1 MKKREKQKEPELAMH
16 PNGQAAMMK
25 KMVRDTYR
33 IVGVGIVCLLLFVG
47 ANISLTMVSN
57 QQLENTMYLDQ
68 YRLGSKTLT
77 SEVQSYAITGDKTY
91 YDGYMKE
98 LNEDKNRDIAWAGL
112 KENGLKDSE
121 WKELEHIAELSD
133 GLVPIEEEAMEKA
146 ANGDTEGATDLVFG
160 DTYESTIQ
168 EINTATDSCISDIQ
182 ARMSNKQQ
190 LLNTIM
196 FVCMIAFIISFVAI
210 VRRIAKTVQFARQ
223 ELLVPIVKVSEQMEE
238 LAQGHF
244 EDKID
249 LEADDSEVG
258 KMVGAISFM
267 NENFRKM
274 ISEISDVLGKMAGG
288 NYLVELQENY
298 VGEFVEIKDSMYKII
313 ESTKKAL
320 SSIQEAAKEIDAGS
334 EQLAQAATDLAE
346 GCTVQSGQVSDVSE
360 MVDRIAESMKE
371 KTKEAQVTAQI
382 SQEAGNVLLE
392 SNAKMQELK
401 EAIGEI
407 SRRSEEIRTIIGA
420 IEDIAN
426 QTNLLSLNASIEA
439 ARAGE
444 AGKGFAVVAE
454 QVKNLAE
461 QSTQAAGETTKLI
474 EGTIEAVEK
483 GIAIADEAAANMNEV
498 MGGAKESTEKMRD
511 MAVALQKEAESI
523 QQIDENISRVAEIV
537 DNNSAASQETAAVS
551 EEQTAQVQMMV
562 QIMEQFEI

>member
-146 ANGDTEGATDLVFG
+146 ANGDTEGATNLVFG

-360 MVDRIAESMKE
+360 MVDGIAESMKE